1 MHLIALVGADGMG
14 KTTQARRLTDRLVA
28 HGYRATCVRPV
39 FLLFDPWRL
48 RDRGASV
55 PRLSPR
61 IARME
66 KNGGRAGPFTSVLGY
81 AYAMLTYAY
90 MRTFLRRHEFIV
102 CDRYFYQY
110 FYDLAGRAARNL
122 ARSFPK
128 PDLVLWLDGAMDVLL
143 GRIDTTPKDAAE
155 AAYFEDV
162 LEFYRGLAPDLGF
175 VRIDAGTDESSVGDQ
190 IWDALI
196 REVGPRAG

>member
-14 KTTQARRLTDRLVA
+14 KTTQAQRLTDRLVA
-28 HGYRATCVRPV
+28 RGYRATCVRPV

-48 RDRGASV
+48 RDRGAPV

-61 IARME
+61 TARM
-66 KNGGRAGPFTSVLGY
+66 KGNGGRAGRVAPVLGY

-90 MRTFLRRHEFIV
+90 IRTFLRRHEFVV

-110 FYDLAGRAARNL
+110 FYDLAGRSARNL

-143 GRIDTTPKDAAE
+143 GRIDPAPKNPAE

-162 LEFYRGLAPDLGF
+162 LEFYRGLASDLGF
-175 VRIDAGTDESSVGDQ
+175 VRIDAGADETSIGDR

-196 REVGPRAG
+196 RGVGPRTG